1 MAMARKI
8 SPAQRGV
15 ASILTTV
22 ILVAGTIV
30 IPLAATLYACTAL
43 ESRAGRGEG
52 GE

>member
-1 MAMARKI
+1 MAKARKI

-15 ASILTTV
+15 ASVLTTV
-22 ILVAGTIV
+22 ILVAGTLV
-30 IPLAATLYACTAL
+30 ITLAATLYAYTVL